1 MVHYLGS
8 GIRNYSKR
16 PLMPYARSY
25 WEFQA
30 ILSGS
35 ASPLFLDETLS
46 TASPRLWV
54 FPPGLVHGW
63 HSAREAPCE
72 VAVFHVDSVPGLM
85 QHVCRNEGYVHVA
98 LDDRECVAIRAA
110 CATLIDA
117 LESRD
122 RLVALEVDEV
132 IARLC
137 RMVLRGNLDLIPEHN
152 EQDSTAARVV
162 EQGFAFYA
170 EHMNEGIGGADIA
183 AHCGYSVAHFRRL
196 VERVRGESP
205 RAVMGAMRMERA
217 RHLLSMSSIPVSRI
231 AEACG
236 YAEIA
241 SFSRAFATV
250 HGTPPLSWRERWP
263 DVRQK
268 SSISPRPVS

>member
-1 MVHYLGS
+1 MHYLGS
-8 GIRNYSKR
+8 GIRDYSTR
-16 PLMPYARSY
+16 PLMPYARPY

-35 ASPLFLDETLS
+35 ASPLFLEETARA
-46 TASPRLWV
+46 ASPRLWV
-54 FPPGLVHGW
+54 FPPVLVHGW
-63 HSAREAPCE
+63 HSLQEAPCE

-85 QHVCRNEGYVHVA
+85 QQVCRNERYVHVA
-98 LDDRECVAIRAA
+98 LDDNECVAIRAA
-110 CATLIDA
+110 CATLIEA

-132 IARLC
+132 VARLC
-137 RMVLRGNLDLIPEHN
+137 RIVLRGNEDLIPERN
-152 EQDSTAARVV
+152 EKDSTATRVV

-170 EHMNEGIGGADIA
+170 EHMNEGIGGLDIA

-205 RAVMGAMRMERA
+205 RTVMGAMRMERA
-217 RHLLSMSSIPVSRI
+217 RHLLSMSTIPVSRI

-241 SFSRAFATV
+241 SFSRAFTSA
-250 HGTPPLSWRERWP
+250 HGTSPLSWRERWP

-268 SSISPRPVS
+268 ARISPRPAS